1 MDFAAI
7 FPIWQCPSTLKNTWG
22 RHHYCYRLIY
32 SYKKINSLLR
42 DIYVFPEEMKIIIER
57 YIYEI
62 RYSEKI
68 KEWYLITK
76 FYSFHSVPSSYITP
90 YKYSSLDGLLEDIK
104 NKLQEGLNELPEL
117 LPYYKDKKYTLRLK
131 MYVQKNINIPLL
143 TFGRMVVQDWRC
155 ENIYY

>member
-1 MDFAAI
+1 MRSSNSKVILLQKKFNEKTNEWNQIIQFLDEMNK
-7 FPIWQCPSTLKNTWG
+7 SVE
-22 RHHYCYRLIY
+22 LIY

-42 DIYVFPEEMKIIIER
+42 DIYVFPEAMKIIIGR

-76 FYSFHSVPSSYITP
+76 FYSFHSVPSSYIVP

-131 MYVQKNINIPLL
+131 MYV
-143 TFGRMVVQDWRC
+143 
-155 ENIYY
+155 

>member
-1 MDFAAI
+1 MRSSNSKVI
-7 FPIWQCPSTLKNTWG
+7 FLQRQFNEKANQQNQILQFLDEINKSVE
-22 RHHYCYRLIY
+22 LIY

-42 DIYVFPEEMKIIIER
+42 DIYVFPEAMKIIIGR

-76 FYSFHSVPSSYITP
+76 FYSFHSVPNSYIAP

-131 MYVQKNINIPLL
+131 MYV
-143 TFGRMVVQDWRC
+143 
-155 ENIYY
+155 

>member
-1 MDFAAI
+1 MRSSNSKVI
-7 FPIWQCPSTLKNTWG
+7 FLQRQFNEKANQQNQILQFLDEINKSVE
-22 RHHYCYRLIY
+22 LIY

-76 FYSFHSVPSSYITP
+76 FYSFHSVPSSYIAP

-131 MYVQKNINIPLL
+131 MYV
-143 TFGRMVVQDWRC
+143 
-155 ENIYY
+155 

>member
-1 MDFAAI
+1 MRSSNSKVI
-7 FPIWQCPSTLKNTWG
+7 FLQRQFNEKANQQNQILQFLDEINKSVE
-22 RHHYCYRLIY
+22 LIY
-32 SYKKINSLLR
+32 NYKKINSLLR

-76 FYSFHSVPSSYITP
+76 FYSFHSVPSSYIAP

-131 MYVQKNINIPLL
+131 MYV
-143 TFGRMVVQDWRC
+143 
-155 ENIYY
+155 

>member
-1 MDFAAI
+1 MRSSNSKVILLQKKFNEKTNEWNQIIQFLDEMNK
-7 FPIWQCPSTLKNTWG
+7 SVE
-22 RHHYCYRLIY
+22 LIY
-32 SYKKINSLLR
+32 SFKKINSLLR
-42 DIYVFPEEMKIIIER
+42 DIYVFPEAMKIIIGR

-76 FYSFHSVPSSYITP
+76 FYSFHSVPSFYIAP
-90 YKYSSLDGLLEDIK
+90 YKYSSLDELLEDIK

-131 MYVQKNINIPLL
+131 MYV
-143 TFGRMVVQDWRC
+143 
-155 ENIYY
+155 

>member
-1 MDFAAI
+1 MRSSNSKVVFLQKKFNKKTNEWNQIIQFLDEMNK
-7 FPIWQCPSTLKNTWG
+7 SVE
-22 RHHYCYRLIY
+22 LIY

-76 FYSFHSVPSSYITP
+76 FYSFHSVPSFYIAP

-131 MYVQKNINIPLL
+131 MYV
-143 TFGRMVVQDWRC
+143 
-155 ENIYY
+155 

>member
-1 MDFAAI
+1 VRSSNSKVI
-7 FPIWQCPSTLKNTWG
+7 FLQRQFNEKANQQNQILQFLDEINKSVE
-22 RHHYCYRLIY
+22 LIY

-76 FYSFHSVPSSYITP
+76 FYSFHSVPSSYIAP

-131 MYVQKNINIPLL
+131 MYV
-143 TFGRMVVQDWRC
+143 
-155 ENIYY
+155 

>member
-1 MDFAAI
+1 MRSSNSKVI
-7 FPIWQCPSTLKNTWG
+7 FLQRQFNEKANQQNQILQFLDEINKSVE
-22 RHHYCYRLIY
+22 LIY

-57 YIYEI
+57 YIYKI

-76 FYSFHSVPSSYITP
+76 FYSFHSVPSSYIAP

-131 MYVQKNINIPLL
+131 MYV
-143 TFGRMVVQDWRC
+143 
-155 ENIYY
+155 

>member
-1 MDFAAI
+1 MRSSNSKVVFLQKKFNKKTNEWNQIIQFLDEMNK
-7 FPIWQCPSTLKNTWG
+7 SVE
-22 RHHYCYRLIY
+22 LIY
-32 SYKKINSLLR
+32 SYKKINSLLQ
-42 DIYVFPEEMKIIIER
+42 DIYVFPEAMKIIIGR

-76 FYSFHSVPSSYITP
+76 FYSFHSVPSFYIAP

-131 MYVQKNINIPLL
+131 MYV
-143 TFGRMVVQDWRC
+143 
-155 ENIYY
+155 

>member
-1 MDFAAI
+1 MRSSNSKVI
-7 FPIWQCPSTLKNTWG
+7 FLQRQFREKANQQNQILQFLDEINKSVE
-22 RHHYCYRLIY
+22 LIY

-42 DIYVFPEEMKIIIER
+42 DIHVFPEEMKIIIER

-76 FYSFHSVPSSYITP
+76 FYSFHSVPSSYIAP

-131 MYVQKNINIPLL
+131 MNV
-143 TFGRMVVQDWRC
+143 
-155 ENIYY
+155 

>member
-1 MDFAAI
+1 MRSSNSKVI
-7 FPIWQCPSTLKNTWG
+7 FLQRQFREKANQQNQILQFLDEINKSVE
-22 RHHYCYRLIY
+22 LIY

-57 YIYEI
+57 YTYEI
-62 RYSEKI
+62 RYSEKM
-68 KEWYLITK
+68 KKWYLRTK
-76 FYSFHSVPSSYITP
+76 FYSFHSVPSSYIAP

-131 MYVQKNINIPLL
+131 MYV
-143 TFGRMVVQDWRC
+143 
-155 ENIYY
+155 

>member
-1 MDFAAI
+1 MR
-7 FPIWQCPSTLKNTWG
+7 SSNTKVILLQKKFNKITSEQNQIIQFLEEINKSVE
-22 RHHYCYRLIY
+22 LIY
-32 SYKKINSLLR
+32 GYKKINSLLR
-42 DIYVFPEEMKIIIER
+42 DIYVFPDEMKIIIER
-57 YIYEI
+57 YIYKI

-76 FYSFHSVPSSYITP
+76 FYSFHSVPSSYIAP

-131 MYVQKNINIPLL
+131 MYV
-143 TFGRMVVQDWRC
+143 
-155 ENIYY
+155 

>member
-1 MDFAAI
+1 MRSSNSKVI
-7 FPIWQCPSTLKNTWG
+7 FLQRQFNEKANQQNQILQFLDEINKSVE
-22 RHHYCYRLIY
+22 LIY

-76 FYSFHSVPSSYITP
+76 FYSFHSVPSSYIAP
-90 YKYSSLDGLLEDIK
+90 YKYSSLDELLEDIK

-117 LPYYKDKKYTLRLK
+117 LPYYKDKKYALRLN
-131 MYVQKNINIPLL
+131 MYV
-143 TFGRMVVQDWRC
+143 
-155 ENIYY
+155 